1 MIGKRALGL
10 VSAAAGAT
18 ARRPVL
24 AVLLLVAS
32 AVPMGWLTTQLELR
46 TDFKDLLPKDRRS
59 VLELERV
66 QKLVAAAGGPSL
78 TIAIEGD
85 DLPAMKRFA
94 DAAGQALSEMG
105 KDAFTQVDVTVS
117 KEREFFKQNRF
128 LYADL
133 KDLEA
138 VRDALHKRVL
148 KAGGLD
154 LDLDGDDDGGD
165 DLDALGKRFK
175 KKAEAADKFPDGYY
189 VGDSGHLLAVFATM
203 AASFGDIDQSEQL
216 IARVQREL
224 DALGPASFHP
234 SVRFMLTGEAI
245 TGVDEYKEFR
255 GDLLVSSTICIS
267 AVLLSI
273 VLFYGRLRSLV
284 VIGVSLLIGVAWT
297 FGLARLLIG
306 YLNGSTAFLGSIVAG
321 NGANFGIILLAR
333 YFEERRR
340 GHPPE
345 HAMAIAVET
354 TAPATLGVALAAG
367 IAYGSLSITSF
378 RGFNQFGII
387 GGTGMALCWI
397 AQYLAI
403 PPIALLFD
411 RGPGFARR
419 SAKPWR
425 ALYSAPFA
433 ALVTR
438 APRALVVLG
447 IVGSLAGAGLGVRF
461 LAGQPFE
468 YYFGNL
474 KNKERKA
481 GKKPTANM
489 DARVSAKIRTEGTDG
504 MAVIAHK
511 PEQVAFAKAELL
523 RRKDVADKVCKDKPD
538 DKKPGKGCSPIG
550 DVATIED
557 LLPKD
562 PSAKLEVLAEIRK
575 LAGRARGL
583 LDDREREVVDENLP
597 PENLRPIV
605 AADLPNKMLAPF
617 RERDG
622 TIGRVLYVSH
632 AKWVSVWHGEHLIA
646 FSEAVEDLP
655 MPDGDHVYG
664 SGRAV
669 IFADMI
675 RSITADGTGT
685 VVASFAGVI
694 LLVLLMFGASR
705 HAITVLVTLSGGVAL
720 LLGFLALRD
729 LKLNFLNFVALPIT
743 IGVGADYAL
752 NMVQRFSLEP
762 DAPADAIVRTT
773 GGAILLCSMTTTI
786 GYGALLLAQN
796 MALNSFGVVAM
807 VGEGTCV
814 ALAILVLPAARL
826 LRQRRT

>member
-10 VSAAAGAT
+10 VSSAAT
-18 ARRPVL
+18 AATRRPAL
-24 AVLLLVAS
+24 AVMLLVGS

-78 TIAIEGD
+78 TVAIEGD

-94 DAAGQALSEMG
+94 DAVGRTLSAMG
-105 KDAFTQVDVTVS
+105 KDAFTQVDATVD
-117 KEREFFKQNRF
+117 KERAFFRRNRF

-133 KDLEA
+133 PDLEA
-138 VRDALHKRVL
+138 VRDALHRRVL
-148 KAGGLD
+148 REGGLD
-154 LDLDGDDDGGD
+154 LGLDDDDKGD
-165 DLDALGKRFK
+165 DLDALGKRFD
-175 KKAEAADKFPDGYY
+175 KKAKAADRFPDGYY
-189 VGDSGHLLAVFATM
+189 VGDGGKLLAVFATM
-203 AASFGDIDQSEQL
+203 AASFGDIDQSERL

-224 DALGPASFHP
+224 DALRPTSFHP
-234 SVRFMLTGEAI
+234 SLRFLLTGEAI

-255 GDLLVSSTICIS
+255 GDLLVSSTLCIS

-284 VIGVSLLIGVAWT
+284 VIGTALLVGVAWT

-321 NGANFGIILLAR
+321 NGVNFGIILLAR

-340 GHPPE
+340 GLPPDR
-345 HAMAIAVET
+345 AMAVAVET

-378 RGFNQFGII
+378 RGFNQFGVI

-403 PPIALLFD
+403 PPLSLLFD
-411 RGPGFARR
+411 RHEWFARR
-419 SAKPWR
+419 SARPWR
-425 ALYSAPFA
+425 ALYSAPFS
-433 ALVTR
+433 ALVR
-438 APRALVVLG
+438 RVPRALVVVG
-447 IVGSLAGAGLGVRF
+447 VAGSLAGALLGVRF
-461 LAGQPFE
+461 LADQPFE

-481 GKKPTANM
+481 GKKATANM
-489 DARVSAKIRTEGTDG
+489 DSRVSAKIRTEGTDG

-511 PEQVAFAKAELL
+511 PEQVALAKAELL
-523 RRKDVADKVCKDKPD
+523 RRKEAVDKVCRDRPD
-538 DKKPGKGCSPIG
+538 PRKPGQGCSPIG
-550 DVATIED
+550 DVATIDD

-562 PSAKLEVLAEIRK
+562 QEAKLGVLAEIRR
-575 LAGRARGL
+575 LAARARGL
-583 LDDREREVVDENLP
+583 LDERERQVVDENLP
-597 PENLRPIV
+597 PEGLRPLQ
-605 AADLPNKMLAPF
+605 ATDLPGKLLNPF

-685 VVASFAGVI
+685 VLASFAGVV
-694 LLVLLMFGASR
+694 LLVLVMFGASR
-705 HAITVLVTLSGGVAL
+705 HAVTVLVTLAGGAAL

-743 IGVGADYAL
+743 IGVGVDYAI

-762 DAPADAIVRTT
+762 DAPADAVVRTT
-773 GGAILLCSMTTTI
+773 GGAILLCSVTTTI

-796 MALNSFGVVAM
+796 MALNSFGLVAM

-814 ALAILVLPAARL
+814 TIALLVLPAARL